1 MNPSVRRWAQTWT
14 IPIVFLALW
23 EISTRAGLLDPR
35 FFPPLSDVVA
45 TAGGQ
50 LVNGRLGLDLVLTLQ
65 RLLVAFA
72 LAAVFGVLIGVASGR
87 WRTVEMLVRP
97 LTDTLYPLPKIA
109 LLPLFIIIVGRGEVA
124 YIITAFATGFF
135 QIIIS
140 TRGSVRDVPT
150 DLIEAGR
157 NFGATG
163 VRFFTRLLL
172 PAIAPGLLN
181 GLRLG
186 MATCLI
192 TLIAAEF
199 VGAEYGLGAMIRR
212 AGQQFAIEEVYA
224 GIVLTGLL
232 GLLINVAFRLAT
244 PVALPGQRS
253 RRIRPR
259 QTPPVSPAQGGAVR

>member
-1 MNPSVRRWAQTWT
+1 MNPAVRRWAQSWA
-14 IPIVFLALW
+14 IPVIVLVLW
-23 EISTRAGLLDPR
+23 EMVTRAGLLDQR
-35 FFPPLSDVVA
+35 FFPPLSDILMT
-45 TAGGQ
+45 TADE
-50 LVNGRLGLDLVLTLQ
+50 LVNGRLGLDLVLTVQ

-72 LAAVFGVLIGVASGR
+72 LSAVFGVAIGVASGR
-87 WRTVEMLVRP
+87 WRTVEMLIRP
-97 LTDTLYPLPKIA
+97 VTDTLYPLPKIA

-124 YIITAFATGFF
+124 YIITAFATAFF

-140 TRGSVRDVPT
+140 TRGTVRDVPT

-163 VRFFTRLLL
+163 VRFFTRLLF

-199 VGAEYGLGAMIRR
+199 VGAEYGMGAAIRR
-212 AGQQFAIEEVYA
+212 AGQQFAVQEVYA
-224 GIVLTGLL
+224 GLLIVGLL
-232 GLLINVAFRLAT
+232 GLAINLVFRLIT
-244 PVALPGQRS
+244 PLVLPWQRRVQPRTVG
-253 RRIRPR
+253 RR
-259 QTPPVSPAQGGAVR
+259 G

>member
-1 MNPSVRRWAQTWT
+1 MKPTVRRWAQTWT
-14 IPIVFLALW
+14 IPVIVIVLW
-23 EISTRAGLLDPR
+23 ELVTRAGLLDPR
-35 FFPPLSDVVA
+35 FFPPLSDIVV
-45 TAGGQ
+45 TAVDE

-65 RLLVAFA
+65 RLVVAFA
-72 LAAVFGVLIGVASGR
+72 LAAVLGVAIGVASGR
-87 WRTVEMLVRP
+87 WRTVEMLIRP
-97 LTDTLYPLPKIA
+97 VTDTLYPLPKIA

-124 YIITAFATGFF
+124 YIITAFATAFF

-163 VRFFTRLLL
+163 VRFFTRLLF

-212 AGQQFAIEEVYA
+212 AGQQFAVEEVYA
-224 GIVLTGLL
+224 GILITGLL
-232 GLLINVAFRLAT
+232 GLLINLAFRLAT
-244 PVALPGQRS
+244 PVLLPWQRRVQRTS
-253 RRIRPR
+253 GV
-259 QTPPVSPAQGGAVR
+259 QPA

>member
-1 MNPSVRRWAQTWT
+1 MNPAVRRWAQSWA
-14 IPIVFLALW
+14 IPIIVLVLW
-23 EISTRAGLLDPR
+23 EVVTRAGLLDPR
-35 FFPPLSDVVA
+35 FFPPLSDILVTTVDE
-45 TAGGQ
+45 

-72 LAAVFGVLIGVASGR
+72 LSAVFGVAIGVASGR
-87 WRTVEMLVRP
+87 WRTVEMLIRP
-97 LTDTLYPLPKIA
+97 VTDTLYPLPKIA

-124 YIITAFATGFF
+124 YIITAFATAFF

-140 TRGSVRDVPT
+140 TRGTVRDVPT

-163 VRFFTRLLL
+163 VRFFTRLLF

-199 VGAEYGLGAMIRR
+199 VGAEYGMGAGIRR
-212 AGQQFAIEEVYA
+212 AGQQFAVEEVYA
-224 GIVLTGLL
+224 GLLIVGLL
-232 GLLINVAFRLAT
+232 GLAINLVFRLIT
-244 PVALPGQRS
+244 PLVLPWQRRAQPAAVG
-253 RRIRPR
+253 RR
-259 QTPPVSPAQGGAVR
+259 G

>member
-1 MNPSVRRWAQTWT
+1 MSPTVRRWAQSWA
-14 IPIVFLALW
+14 IPVIVLVLW
-23 EISTRAGLLDPR
+23 EIFTRAGLLDSR
-35 FFPPLSDVVA
+35 FFPPLSDILTTTVDE
-45 TAGGQ
+45 
-50 LVNGRLGLDLVLTLQ
+50 LVNGRLGLDVVLTIQ
-65 RLLVAFA
+65 RLFVAFA
-72 LAAVFGVLIGVASGR
+72 FAAVFGVAIGVASGR

-97 LTDTLYPLPKIA
+97 VTDTLYPLPKIA

-124 YIITAFATGFF
+124 YIITAFATAFF

-140 TRGSVRDVPT
+140 TRGTVRDVPT

-163 VRFFTRLLL
+163 VRFFTRLLF

-199 VGAEYGLGAMIRR
+199 VGAEFGIGAMIRR
-212 AGQQFAIEEVYA
+212 AGQQFAVEEIYA
-224 GIVLTGLL
+224 GILLVGVL
-232 GLLINVAFRLAT
+232 GLLINLVFRLVT
-244 PVALPGQRS
+244 PLVVPSQRQGRRVKAGQS
-253 RRIRPR
+253 
-259 QTPPVSPAQGGAVR
+259 G

>member
-1 MNPSVRRWAQTWT
+1 MSPSVRRWAQTWT
-14 IPIVFLALW
+14 IPVAAIVLW

-35 FFPPLSDVVA
+35 FFPPLSEIVV
-45 TAGGQ
+45 TTIDE
-50 LVNGRLGLDLVLTLQ
+50 LVNGRLGLDLMLTIQ
-65 RLLVAFA
+65 RLLMAFT
-72 LAAVFGVLIGVASGR
+72 LAAVLGVGIGVASGR
-87 WRTVEMLVRP
+87 WRTVELLIRP
-97 LTDTLYPLPKIA
+97 ITDTLYPLPKIA
-109 LLPLFIIIVGRGEVA
+109 LLPLFIIIFGRGEIA
-124 YIITAFATGFF
+124 YIVTAFATGFF

-163 VRFFTRLLL
+163 MRFFTRLLF

-212 AGQQFAIEEVYA
+212 AGQQFAVEEVYA

-232 GLLINVAFRLAT
+232 GLLINVAFRLAA
-244 PVALPGQRS
+244 PIVLPWQRHARRADGGQR
-253 RRIRPR
+253 
-259 QTPPVSPAQGGAVR
+259 V

>member
-1 MNPSVRRWAQTWT
+1 MSPAMRRWAQTWT
-14 IPIVFLALW
+14 IPVVVLVLW
-23 EISTRAGLLDPR
+23 EVSTRAGVLDPR
-35 FFPPLSDVVA
+35 FFPPLSDIVVKA
-45 TAGGQ
+45 ADQ
-50 LVNGRLGLDLVLTLQ
+50 IVNGRLGLDLLLTLQ

-72 LAAVFGVLIGVASGR
+72 LAAVFGVAIGVASGR
-87 WRTVEMLVRP
+87 WRTVELLIRP
-97 LTDTLYPLPKIA
+97 VTDTLYPLPKIA
-109 LLPLFIIIVGRGEVA
+109 LLPLIIIIVGRGEVA

-163 VRFFTRLLL
+163 IRFFTRLLF

-212 AGQQFAIEEVYA
+212 AGQQFAVEEVYA

-232 GLLINVAFRLAT
+232 GLLINLAFRLVT
-244 PVALPGQRS
+244 PIAVPWQRQAQRTDGGQS
-253 RRIRPR
+253 
-259 QTPPVSPAQGGAVR
+259 S

>member
-1 MNPSVRRWAQTWT
+1 MSPTARRWAQAWAL
-14 IPIVFLALW
+14 PVVVIVLW
-23 EISTRAGLLDPR
+23 EALTRTGVLDQR
-35 FFPPLSDVVA
+35 FFPPLSQIFIT
-45 TAGGQ
+45 TADE
-50 LVNGRLGLDLVLTLQ
+50 LVDGRLGMDLVLTLQ
-65 RLLVAFA
+65 RLMVAFA
-72 LAAVFGVLIGVASGR
+72 VAAVFGVAIGVASGR
-87 WRTVEMLVRP
+87 WRTVEMLIRP
-97 LTDTLYPLPKIA
+97 VTDTLYPLPKIA

-124 YIITAFATGFF
+124 YIITACATAFF

-163 VRFFTRLLL
+163 TRFFTRLLF

-212 AGQQFAIEEVYA
+212 AGQQFAVEEVYA
-224 GIVLTGLL
+224 GIVIVGIL
-232 GLLINVAFRLAT
+232 GLVINLAFRLAT
-244 PVALPGQRS
+244 PLLLPGQRHV
-253 RRIRPR
+253 RRTAGA
-259 QTPPVSPAQGGAVR
+259 QPA

>member
-1 MNPSVRRWAQTWT
+1 MSPTVRRWAQTWT
-14 IPIVFLALW
+14 IPVVVLVLW
-23 EISTRAGLLDPR
+23 EITTRAGILDPR
-35 FFPPLSDVVA
+35 FFPPPSSILA
-45 TAGGQ
+45 TTAGE
-50 LVNGRLGLDLVLTLQ
+50 LLDGRLGLDLVLTLQ
-65 RLLVAFA
+65 RLGVAFA
-72 LAAVFGVLIGVASGR
+72 LAAVFGVAIGVASGR
-87 WRTVEMLVRP
+87 WRTVEMLIRP
-97 LTDTLYPLPKIA
+97 ITDTLYPLPKIA

-124 YIITAFATGFF
+124 YIITAFATAFF

-150 DLIEAGR
+150 DLLEAGR

-163 VRFFTRLLL
+163 TRFFTRLLF

-212 AGQQFAIEEVYA
+212 AGQQFAIEQVYA
-224 GIVLTGLL
+224 GIVLVGLI
-232 GLLINVAFRLAT
+232 GLLINLVFRLAG
-244 PVALPGQRS
+244 PLLL
-253 RRIRPR
+253 
-259 QTPPVSPAQGGAVR
+259 PAQRHGRAAAGVQPV

>member
-1 MNPSVRRWAQTWT
+1 MNPTARRWAQAWT
-14 IPIVFLALW
+14 IPIIVLILW
-23 EISTRAGLLDPR
+23 EATTRAGLLDPR
-35 FFPPLSDVVA
+35 FFPPLSDIVA
-45 TAGGQ
+45 TAADE
-50 LVNGRLGLDLVLTLQ
+50 LINGRLGLDVVLTLQ
-65 RLLVAFA
+65 RLLIAFA
-72 LAAVFGVLIGVASGR
+72 LAAVLGVAIGVASGR
-87 WRTVEMLVRP
+87 WRTVELLIRP
-97 LTDTLYPLPKIA
+97 VTDTLYPLPKIA

-124 YIITAFATGFF
+124 YIITAFATAFF

-163 VRFFTRLLL
+163 TRFFTRLLF

-199 VGAEYGLGAMIRR
+199 VGAEFGLGAMIRR
-212 AGQQFAIEEVYA
+212 AGQQFAVEEVYA
-224 GIVLTGLL
+224 GILLTGLL
-232 GLLINVAFRLAT
+232 GLLITLVFRIVT
-244 PVALPGQRS
+244 PIVLPGQRRAK
-253 RRIRPR
+253 RRAGA
-259 QTPPVSPAQGGAVR
+259 PAA